1 MYLSKNRKKM
11 NKMDKEKVRK
21 YLRLASLVVFS
32 MIIGSVIT
40 IFIKNDSNIKFQKS
54 ASRNNFEPLYE
65 TYDTILK
72 DYYKDVDSKTLIDG
86 AINGMLESLEDKH
99 SSYFTK
105 DEKDDFDTELQGVY
119 YGIGAQIQYVEEN
132 TVKII
137 KVFDDSP
144 AEKAGLKEGDVFVSI
159 DGKSTDGLDA
169 PGVANI
175 LKSDKVKKSKIVVR
189 RDNEEKEFIVTK
201 ANVTLLSVSSEMLDD
216 NIGYINVSLFGKQTF
231 SQFSD
236 ALEKLEKD
244 NMKSLI
250 IDLRGNTGGYLST
263 VRDMLE
269 LFVDKGQVLYK
280 IQNSDG
286 IKEYKSSVKNDIDYK
301 IVILIDSGSA
311 SASEIMAAA
320 MKENLDAI
328 LVGKTTYGKGTVQ
341 IVKDLSDGTMI
352 KYTIEKWLTPNGN
365 NIDGEGIKPDYD
377 IDLSEEYNNNSSKEN
392 DNQLQKAIEIL
403 K

>member
-1 MYLSKNRKKM
+1 MS
-11 NKMDKEKVRK
+11 KEKIRK

-32 MIIGSVIT
+32 MMIGSVIT
-40 IFIKNDSNIKFQKS
+40 IFIKNDSNITRNKIFKNS
-54 ASRNNFEPLYE
+54 ASRSDFEPLYE
-65 TYDTILK
+65 TYDTILR
-72 DYYKDVDSKTLIDG
+72 DYYKDVDSKTLLDG
-86 AINGMLESLEDKH
+86 ALNGMLESLDDKH
-99 SSYFTK
+99 TSYFN
-105 DEKDDFDTELQGVY
+105 EKAKEDFDTELQGVY

-132 TVKII
+132 TVKIT

-144 AEKAGLKEGDVFVSI
+144 AQKAGLKEGDIFVSI

-169 PGVANI
+169 SGVANV
-175 LKSDKVKKSKIVVR
+175 LRSDKVRNSKIVVR
-189 RDNEEKEFIVTK
+189 RNNEEKEFSVTK

-216 NIGYINVSLFGKQTF
+216 NIGYISVSLFGKQTF

-244 NMKSLI
+244 KMNSLI

-263 VRDMLE
+263 VKDMLE
-269 LFVDKGQVLYK
+269 LFVDRGQILYQ
-280 IQNSDG
+280 IQDSNG
-286 IKEYKSSVKNDIDYK
+286 TTEYKSSVKNNIKYRV
-301 IVILIDSGSA
+301 VILIDSNSA

-320 MKENLDAI
+320 MKENLNAT

-341 IVKDLSDGTMI
+341 TTKNLSNGTMI

-365 NIDGEGIKPDYD
+365 NIDGEGIKPDHD
-377 IDLSEEYNNNSSKEN
+377 VDQSEEYHSNPSKDN
-392 DNQLQKAIEIL
+392 DNQLQKALEIL

>member
-1 MYLSKNRKKM
+1 MS
-11 NKMDKEKVRK
+11 KEKIRK

-32 MIIGSVIT
+32 MMVGSVIT
-40 IFIKNDSNIKFQKS
+40 IFIKNDSNIRIPRNT
-54 ASRNNFEPLYE
+54 ASRSDFEPLYE

-72 DYYKDVDSKTLIDG
+72 DYYKDIDSKTLIDG
-86 AINGMLESLEDKH
+86 ALNGMLNSLEDQH
-99 SSYFTK
+99 TSYFNEE
-105 DEKDDFDTELQGVY
+105 EKEDFDTELEGIY
-119 YGIGAQIQYVEEN
+119 YGIGAQIQLVEEN
-132 TVKII
+132 NVKII

-144 AEKAGLKEGDVFVSI
+144 AEKAGLQEGDIFVSI

-169 PGVANI
+169 TGVANI
-175 LKSDKVKKSKIVVR
+175 LRSNKVTKSKIVVR
-189 RDNEEKEFIVTK
+189 RGDEEKEFVVTK

-216 NIGYINVSLFGKQTF
+216 NIGYIGVSLFGKQTF

-263 VRDMLE
+263 VKDMLE

-286 IKEYKSSVKNDIDYK
+286 IKEYKSNVKNDIDYK
-301 IVILIDSGSA
+301 VVILIDSGSA

-320 MKENLDAI
+320 MKENLNATLI
-328 LVGKTTYGKGTVQ
+328 GKTTYGKGTVQ
-341 IVKDLSDGTMI
+341 VTKNLSNGTMI

-365 NIDGEGIKPDYD
+365 NIDGEGINPDYD
-377 IDLSEEYNNNSSKEN
+377 IDLSEEYGKNPSREN
-392 DNQLQKAIEIL
+392 DNQLQKALEIL